1 MAPSLLDLV
10 FDSPAVASSGD
21 NLPQAEYIPA
31 LQKQQELEKQL
42 REQQVISISLV
53 ISCMY

>member
-10 FDSPAVASSGD
+10 FDSPAVTAD
-21 NLPQAEYIPA
+21 LPQAEYIPA

-42 REQQVISISLV
+42 KEQQVLIFFQLLRF
-53 ISCMY
+53 Y